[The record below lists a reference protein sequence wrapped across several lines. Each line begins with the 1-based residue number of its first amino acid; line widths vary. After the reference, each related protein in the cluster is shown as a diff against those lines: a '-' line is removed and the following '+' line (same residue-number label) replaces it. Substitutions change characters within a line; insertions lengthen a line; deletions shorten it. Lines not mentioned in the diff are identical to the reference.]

1 MEGNH
6 PLRLWRKRENV
17 TLAALGRQVGV
28 SPSHLS
34 EIERGLDDPSMGLA
48 TRLSRATGGEVDIG
62 SFARAEAA
70 E

>member
-1 MEGNH
+1 METSH
-6 PLRLWRKRENV
+6 PLRLWRKRENI

-34 EIERGLDDPSMGLA
+34 EVERGLDEPSMNLA
-48 TRLSRATGGEVDIG
+48 ARLSRATGGEVDIG
-62 SFARAEAA
+62 SFARSEAA